1 MRARQI
7 YISLK
12 QEQTSLKI
20 TIKFHEN
27 TDAFCFILNAI
38 KAGSGL
44 APAASCR
51 LDAAEAAL

>member
-1 MRARQI
+1 MRARQM

-12 QEQTSLKI
+12 PEQTSLKI
-20 TIKFHEN
+20 TKFHEN
-27 TDAFCFILNAI
+27 TDAFCFILNAT
-38 KAGSGL
+38 KAVSGL

>member
-1 MRARQI
+1 M

-12 QEQTSLKI
+12 PEQTSLKI
-20 TIKFHEN
+20 TVKFHEN
-27 TDAFCFILNAI
+27 TDAFCFILNAT
-38 KAGSGL
+38 KAVSGL

>member
-1 MRARQI
+1 M

-12 QEQTSLKI
+12 PEQTSLKI
-20 TIKFHEN
+20 TKFHEN
-27 TDAFCFILNAI
+27 TDAFCFILNAT
-38 KAGSGL
+38 KAVSGL